1 MVMKRNHM
9 LDILKGICIIFIILD
24 HYTRWE
30 DWRLKLLFPYWITM
44 AVPVLMIVLGYQY
57 ALSYDRHEITKLS
70 QAYSFRFVLDK
81 FLRYSI
87 PFWMAFLV
95 EFVLS
100 SISMGPRAIL
110 GAWIRGLFT
119 GGWGAGSYY
128 YPILVQFIFVF
139 PILYFIVKKYDFA
152 GVLFCGLLNAGYEW
166 IQYVFEMDY
175 KCYRLLLFRYI
186 LLIAVGCYLYLG
198 KSKVKRWV
206 SVLSFV
212 IGAAFI
218 WIYNYGGYTPKVL
231 VHWTQTSFVAVLF
244 IIPVIGA
251 ILSSNRL
258 MDLSCRP
265 LEFVGKASYNIFLV
279 QMVYFNYAAARLYP
293 YCKSVVLCNI
303 ANLVITILV
312 GSVFYLVERKISK
325 SCLAFV
331 HKKNLD
337 TKMGCISNKINQL
350 LTK

>member
-1 MVMKRNHM
+1 MKRNHM
-9 LDILKGICIIFIILD
+9 LDILKGLCIILIILD
-24 HYTRWE
+24 HYTGWE
-30 DWRLKLLFPYWITM
+30 DLRLQLLFPYWITM

-57 ALSYDRHEITKLS
+57 ALSYDRHAITRMS
-70 QAYSFRFVLDK
+70 QAYSLRFVLDK

-95 EFVLS
+95 EFVIS
-100 SISMGPRAIL
+100 SISMGPRAII

-152 GVLFCGLLNAGYEW
+152 GVIFCGLLNALYEW
-166 IQYVFEMDY
+166 IQYAFEMDY

-186 LLIAVGCYLYLG
+186 LLIAFGCYVYFNR
-198 KSKVKRWV
+198 SKAKKWM
-206 SVLSFV
+206 SFV
-212 IGAAFI
+212 AFVVGAAFI
-218 WIYNYGGYTPKVL
+218 WLYNYRGYTPKVIT
-231 VHWTQTSFVAVLF
+231 HWTQTSFIAVLF
-244 IIPVIGA
+244 IIPIIGFV
-251 ILSSNRL
+251 LRSSKL
-258 MDLSCRP
+258 MKLSCPP

-293 YCKSVVLCNI
+293 YCKSVLLCNI
-303 ANLVITILV
+303 ANLVITIAV
-312 GSVFYLVERKISK
+312 GSVFYLVERRISTWCL
-325 SCLAFV
+325 SCT

-337 TKMGCISNKINQL
+337 TQMERISNTLNHIF
-350 LTK
+350 TR